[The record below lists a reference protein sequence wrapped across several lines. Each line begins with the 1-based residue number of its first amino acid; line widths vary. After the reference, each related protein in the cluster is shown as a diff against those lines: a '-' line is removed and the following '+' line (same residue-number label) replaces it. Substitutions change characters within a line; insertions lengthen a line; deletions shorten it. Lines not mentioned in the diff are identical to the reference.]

1 MEEEK
6 TTAPNGNEIKY
17 RGIKVMPFIIGNEM
31 FEKLGTFGISS
42 NFLVY
47 LTAVFN
53 IKHVTA
59 AIVLSVYQGTTFF
72 TPLIGAYIADTYL
85 GRFKT
90 LCFAS
95 IASLAGM
102 FLVTL
107 TAVVS
112 KLHPPNCE
120 AKNNELCLQPT
131 APQWAF
137 LLVAM
142 GFLVIGSGG
151 IRPCTMAF
159 GADQFDPKNEAS
171 KRTINSFINWYYF
184 VLSSCLLVSMTVI
197 VYVQSN
203 LSWSIGLALPS
214 CLMFVACILFFLGS
228 RIYVKVKPEG
238 SPVTSVIQ
246 VLVAATRKWKLK
258 QPENPEVSLFNHIP
272 KDSRNSRLDYTNQL
286 RFLDKAAI
294 ITVDDLINADGS
306 AANPWRLCR
315 VQQVEEVKCLVRVLP
330 IWASTSVYHIP
341 TTSLHTYAV
350 FQALQ
355 SDRSLG
361 KFQVPAASYI
371 AFCWLS
377 MSIWIPIYDRLIV
390 PSLRKMTGQE
400 GGITILQRIG
410 IGNLLSAIMMLVSAI
425 IEQRRRNTALTFPT
439 LGTTKGGGAISA
451 MSALWL
457 IPQLSISGLADAF
470 SIVGQVEFYYKQF
483 PENMKSMGMSAYL
496 LGFTVASYASGF
508 MVSIVHQTTEGA
520 ATGNWLPEDLNK
532 GRLDYFYYIIAA
544 IGVVNLFYFVLCSRW
559 YRYKL
564 TSSSIENAP

>member
-1 MEEEK
+1 MEEDK
-6 TTAPNGNEIKY
+6 ITTPNANEIKY
-17 RGIKVMPFIIGNEM
+17 RGIRVMPFILGNEM

-47 LTAVFN
+47 LTTVFN

-59 AIVLSVYQGTTFF
+59 AIVISVYHGTTFF
-72 TPLIGAYIADTYL
+72 TPLIGGY
-85 GRFKT
+85 T
-90 LCFAS
+90 LT
-95 IASLAGM
+95 LTWDGM
-102 FLVTL
+102 LLVTL
-107 TAVVS
+107 TAAVS
-112 KLHPPNCE
+112 KLHPPDC
-120 AKNNELCLQPT
+120 KVKKNELCIQPT

-137 LLVAM
+137 LLFAM

-171 KRTINSFINWYYF
+171 KRSVNSFINWYYF
-184 VLSSCLLVSMTVI
+184 VLSSCLVVSMTLI

-203 LSWSIGLALPS
+203 LSWSIGLAVPS
-214 CLMFVACILFFLGS
+214 CLMLIACILFFLGS
-228 RIYVKVKPEG
+228 RFYVKVKPEG
-238 SPVTSVIQ
+238 SPVASVIQ
-246 VLVAATRKWKLK
+246 VLVAATRKWKLN

-272 KDSRNSRLDYTNQL
+272 EDSMNSRLDYTNQF
-286 RFLDKAAI
+286 RFVDKAAI
-294 ITVDDLINADGS
+294 VTVDDLINADGS

-315 VQQVEEVKCLVRVLP
+315 IQQVEEVKCLVRVLP
-330 IWASTSVYHIP
+330 IWASTSVFHIP
-341 TTSLHTYAV
+341 TTFLHTYAV

-355 SDRSLG
+355 SDRHLG

-390 PSLRKMTGQE
+390 PSLRKLTGQE

-410 IGNLLSAIMMLVSAI
+410 IGTLLSAIMMLVSAV

-439 LGTTKGGGAISA
+439 LGTTKGGGAISS

-483 PENMKSMGMSAYL
+483 PENMKSMGMSVYL
-496 LGFTVASYASGF
+496 LGFTVGSYASGF

-520 ATGNWLPEDLNK
+520 ATGNWLPEDLNE

-544 IGVVNLFYFVLCSRW
+544 IGVVNFFYFVLCSRW
-559 YRYKL
+559 YRYKG
-564 TSSSIENAP
+564 TSFIVNALGMKALDKTPV

>member
-6 TTAPNGNEIKY
+6 ITTPNANEIKY
-17 RGIKVMPFIIGNEM
+17 RGIKAMPFIIGKNEM

-47 LTAVFN
+47 LTTVFN

-59 AIVLSVYQGTTFF
+59 AIVGSVYLGTTFF
-72 TPLIGAYIADTYL
+72 TPLIGGYIADSYL

-95 IASLAGM
+95 IASLVGM
-102 FLVTL
+102 FLMTL
-107 TAVVS
+107 TAAVP
-112 KLHPPNCE
+112 KLHPPNCKVKE
-120 AKNNELCLQPT
+120 NELCIQPT

-137 LLVAM
+137 LLLAM

-159 GADQFDPKNEAS
+159 GADQFDPKNETS
-171 KRTINSFINWYYF
+171 KRSINSFINWYYF
-184 VLSSCLLVSMTVI
+184 VLSSCLVVSLTLI

-214 CLMFVACILFFLGS
+214 CLMFIACILFFL
-228 RIYVKVKPEG
+228 G

-246 VLVAATRKWKLK
+246 VLVAATRKWKLN
-258 QPENPEVSLFNHIP
+258 QPEYPEVSLFNHIP
-272 KDSRNSRLDYTNQL
+272 KDSMNSKLDYTNQF

-294 ITVDDLINADGS
+294 VSVDDLINADGS

-315 VQQVEEVKCLVRVLP
+315 IQQVEEVKCLFSIYQLP
-330 IWASTSVYHIP
+330 HYTH
-341 TTSLHTYAV
+341 AV

-355 SDRSLG
+355 SDRHLG

-377 MSIWIPIYDRLIV
+377 MSIWIPIYDRFIV
-390 PSLRKMTGQE
+390 PSLRKITGQE

-410 IGNLLSAIMMLVSAI
+410 IGTLLSAIMMLVSAI
-425 IEQRRRNTALTFPT
+425 IEQRRRNTALMFPT
-439 LGTTKGGGAISA
+439 LVSTKGGGAISS

-470 SIVGQVEFYYKQF
+470 SIVGQVEFYYRQF
-483 PENMKSMGMSAYL
+483 PENMKSMGI
-496 LGFTVASYASGF
+496 YASGL
-508 MVSIVHQTTEGA
+508 MVSIVHQTTKGA
-520 ATGNWLPEDLNK
+520 ATGNWLPEDLNE
-532 GRLDYFYYIIAA
+532 GRLDYFYYTITG
-544 IGVVNLFYFVLCSRW
+544 IGVVNFFYFVLCSRW
-559 YRYKL
+559 YRYKEPVP
-564 TSSSIENAP
+564 SKIPQE

>member
-6 TTAPNGNEIKY
+6 ITTPNANEIKY
-17 RGIKVMPFIIGNEM
+17 RGIKAMPFIIGNEM

-47 LTAVFN
+47 LTTVFN

-59 AIVLSVYQGTTFF
+59 AIVGSVYLGTTFF
-72 TPLIGAYIADTYL
+72 TPLIGGYIADSYL

-95 IASLAGM
+95 IASLVGM
-102 FLVTL
+102 VLMTL
-107 TAVVS
+107 TAAVS
-112 KLHPPNCE
+112 KLHPPNCKVKE
-120 AKNNELCLQPT
+120 NELCIQPT

-137 LLVAM
+137 LLLAM

-159 GADQFDPKNEAS
+159 GADQFDPKNETS
-171 KRTINSFINWYYF
+171 KRSINSFINWYYF
-184 VLSSCLLVSMTVI
+184 VLSSCLVVSLTLI
-197 VYVQSN
+197 VYMQSN

-214 CLMFVACILFFLGS
+214 CLMFIACILFFLGS

-246 VLVAATRKWKLK
+246 VLVAATRKWKLN
-258 QPENPEVSLFNHIP
+258 QPEYPEVSLFNHIP
-272 KDSRNSRLDYTNQL
+272 KDSMNSKLDYTNQF

-294 ITVDDLINADGS
+294 VSVDDLINADGS

-315 VQQVEEVKCLVRVLP
+315 IQQVEEVKCLVRVLP
-330 IWASTSVYHIP
+330 IWASTSVFHIP
-341 TTSLHTYAV
+341 TTLLHTYAV

-355 SDRSLG
+355 SDRHLG

-377 MSIWIPIYDRLIV
+377 MSIWIPIYDRFIV
-390 PSLRKMTGQE
+390 PSLRKITGQE

-410 IGNLLSAIMMLVSAI
+410 IGTLLSAIMMLVSAI
-425 IEQRRRNTALTFPT
+425 IEQRRRNTALMFPT
-439 LGTTKGGGAISA
+439 LGTTKGGGAISS

-483 PENMKSMGMSAYL
+483 PENMKSMGMSVYL
-496 LGFTVASYASGF
+496 LGFTVGSYASGL
-508 MVSIVHQTTEGA
+508 MVSIVHQTTKQA
-520 ATGNWLPEDLNK
+520 ATGNWLPEDLNE
-532 GRLDYFYYIIAA
+532 GRLDYFYYTITG
-544 IGVVNLFYFVLCSRW
+544 IGVVNFFYFVLCSRW
-559 YRYKL
+559 YRYKEPVP
-564 TSSSIENAP
+564 SKMPQE